1 MFSSI
6 AYAMGSPGGAGG
18 EGSQGGIFGM
28 LIPIALMILIFYFF
42 IIRPQSKRQQDH
54 NKMLSDL
61 KRGDEVVTTGGIIG
75 RIHAVTDAIITLE
88 VAQNTRIRVLKGQ
101 IAGRHESEKPAE
113 SS

>member
-1 MFSSI
+1 MFLSI
-6 AYAMGSPGGAGG
+6 AYAMPAPGG
-18 EGSQGGIFGM
+18 EGGQSQGGIFGM

-54 NKMLSDL
+54 NKMLADL

-88 VAQNTRIRVLKGQ
+88 VGQNMRIRVLKRQ
-101 IAGRHESEKPAE
+101 IAGRYESEKPAE